1 MKVSVFH
8 TLRYGRVPNQPNTWP
23 VPNALFDPEQGMRAM
38 SNSLEDAEME
48 DQLGFDWVACAEHH
62 YSPFSLSSNVAVQAA
77 ALSQRVKR
85 ARIAILGALVP
96 LGNPVRIAEEL
107 AMIDN
112 LTGGR
117 LVAGLI
123 RGAPYE
129 YLVYNVNPSESRSRF
144 DEGWELIMKAWSER
158 QPFGWEGRHFR
169 YRQISIWPR
178 PVQQPM
184 PPVYISGSSRDS
196 GEFAARKRI
205 GLGFA
210 GATNIPSASRSAR
223 FYEEKAV
230 EYGWEPTPEH
240 KIYQIGVHVAET
252 DQKAWD
258 RIRGPIEGGEG
269 AGLARGQMIPNRLA
283 ATSGFYGERDSDFVA
298 RYQGTTFGAE
308 GGYTLEGRLDIGSIL
323 AGSPDTVFGQI
334 KRVRDEVGA
343 GIINLIFDAP
353 GVDRPA
359 KLESLQLF
367 AKEVLPR
374 VHEL

>member
-8 TLRYGRVPNQPNTWP
+8 TMRYPRIANQPNTWP
-23 VPNALFDPEQGMRAM
+23 VPNALFDPEQGVRVM
-38 SNSLEDAEME
+38 STSLEDAEME
-48 DQLGFDWVACAEHH
+48 DELGYDWIACAEHH

-96 LGNPVRIAEEL
+96 LSNPVRIAEEF

-112 LTGGR
+112 LTQGR

-129 YLVYNVNPSESRSRF
+129 YLVYNINPAESRSRF
-144 DEGWELIMKAWSER
+144 EEGWELINRAWSER

-169 YRQISIWPR
+169 YKQVSIWPR
-178 PVQQPM
+178 PVQQPS
-184 PPVYISGSSRDS
+184 PPVYVSGSSRDS
-196 GEFAARKRI
+196 GDFAARKRV

-210 GATNIPSASRSAR
+210 GATNIPSAAASAR
-223 FYEEKAV
+223 FYDEKAR
-230 EYGWEPTPEH
+230 EYGWEPTPDH
-240 KIYQIGVHVAET
+240 KIYQIPIHVAET
-252 DQKAWD
+252 NEVAWD
-258 RIRGPIEGGEG
+258 RIRGPIE
-269 AGLARGQMIPNRLA
+269 AGVGTGTARGQLASNRLVTNA
-283 ATSGFYGERDSDFVA
+283 GFYGQRDADFVA
-298 RYQGTTFGAE
+298 RYQGSTFGAE

-323 AGSPDTVFGQI
+323 AGGPDTVYKQV

-343 GIINLIFDAP
+343 GIVNLVFEAP
-353 GVDRPA
+353 GVDRAA
-359 KLESLQLF
+359 KLASVELF

>member
-8 TLRYGRVPNQPNTWP
+8 TLRYGRIPNQPNTWP

-38 SNSLEDAEME
+38 SNSLDDAEME
-48 DQLGFDWVACAEHH
+48 DQLGYDWIACAEHH
-62 YSPFSLSSNVAVQAA
+62 FSPFSLSSNVAVQAA
-77 ALSQRVKR
+77 ALSQRVKH

-96 LGNPVRIAEEL
+96 MGNPVRIAEEF

-129 YLVYNVNPSESRSRF
+129 YLVYHVNPAESRSRF
-144 DEGWELIMKAWSER
+144 EEGWALILKAWTER

-169 YRQISIWPR
+169 YRQVSIWPR

-196 GEFAARKRI
+196 GDFAARKRI

-223 FYEEKAV
+223 FYDEKAA

-252 DQKAWD
+252 DEAAWS
-258 RIRGPIEGGEG
+258 RIRGPIESGEG
-269 AGLARGQMIPNRLA
+269 AGLARGQMIPNRLV
-283 ATSGFYGERDSDFVA
+283 ATSGFYGERDGDFVA
-298 RYQGTTFGAE
+298 RYQGNTFGAE
-308 GGYTLEGRLDIGSIL
+308 GGYTLEGRLEIGSIL
-323 AGSPDTVFGQI
+323 AGSPDTVFRQI

-353 GVDRPA
+353 GVDRRA
-359 KLESLQLF
+359 KLKALELF
-367 AKEVLPR
+367 SREVLPR
-374 VHEL
+374 VREL

>member
-8 TLRYGRVPNQPNTWP
+8 TLRYGRVANAPNTWP
-23 VPNALFDPEQGMRAM
+23 VPNAFFDAERGVQAM
-38 SNSLEDAEME
+38 ANSLEDAEME
-48 DQLGFDWVACAEHH
+48 DQLGFDWIACAEHH
-62 YSPFSLSSNVAVQAA
+62 FSPFSLSSNVAVQAA

-96 LGNPVRIAEEL
+96 LGNPVRIAEEF

-129 YLVYNVNPSESRSRF
+129 YLVYHVNPAESRSRF
-144 DEGWELIMKAWSER
+144 EEGWALIQKAWSER

-169 YRQISIWPR
+169 YRQVSIWPR
-178 PVQQPM
+178 PVQQPT
-184 PPVYISGSSRDS
+184 PPVYVSGSSRDS
-196 GEFAARKRI
+196 GDFAARMRI

-210 GATNIPSASRSAR
+210 GATNVPSAARSAR
-223 FYEEKAV
+223 FYEEKAI

-240 KIYQIGVHVAET
+240 KIYQIGCHVAET
-252 DQKAWD
+252 DEKAWS
-258 RIRGPIEGGEG
+258 RVRGPIEAGEG
-269 AGLARGQMIPNRLA
+269 AGLARGQMIPNRLV
-283 ATSGFYGERDSDFVA
+283 ATSGFYGERDADFIS
-298 RYQGTTFGAE
+298 RYQSDTFGAE
-308 GGYTLEGRLDIGSIL
+308 GGYTLEGRLNIGSL
-323 AGSPDTVFGQI
+323 VAGGPDTVFKQI
-334 KRVRDEVGA
+334 KHIRDEVGA
-343 GIINLIFDAP
+343 GVVNLIFDAP

-359 KLESLQLF
+359 KHEALDLF
-367 AKEVLPR
+367 AREVLPR